1 MSEPHAA
8 LPNAWPR
15 DEGTFSEVLRFPARV
30 ATFCAIELRRVVHD
44 PWEIVTRIIQPVL
57 WLLLYG
63 ETLNRF
69 RVIPTPG
76 NIPYLSYLAPGIIA
90 QSAVFVAIFYGIMLV
105 WERDAGLLAKMLATP
120 TPRSAI
126 VAGKA
131 FASALR
137 GLVQAMVI
145 LVLATVLGVGIIW
158 DPLTLLAAAVFVVL
172 GASFFACLSMVLA
185 GLVRQ
190 RERMMGIGQA
200 ISLPLFFASNALY
213 PTSVMP
219 APLRV
224 ISEGN
229 PMSYQV
235 DALRGLLVGTPCNL
249 PLDLAVLLVSL
260 AIMVTLA
267 SSLLMR
273 LVR

>member
-1 MSEPHAA
+1 M
-8 LPNAWPR
+8 
-15 DEGTFSEVLRFPARV
+15 
-30 ATFCAIELRRVVHD
+30 
-44 PWEIVTRIIQPVL
+44 IQPIL

-63 ETLNRF
+63 ETFNRL
-69 RVIPTPG
+69 RVIPTG
-76 NIPYLSYLAPGIIA
+76 GLPYLTYLAPGIIA

-120 TPRSAI
+120 APRSAI

-131 FASALR
+131 FAAAFR
-137 GLVQAMVI
+137 GLVQATVI
-145 LVLATVLGVGIIW
+145 LALAAALGVGIIW
-158 DPLTLLAAAVFVVL
+158 NPLTILAAAGFVVL

-213 PTSVMP
+213 PIDLMP
-219 APLRV
+219 TPLQY
-224 ISEGN
+224 ISQWN
-229 PMSYQV
+229 PMSYLV
-235 DALRGLLVGTPCNL
+235 DALRGLLVGTSCNL
-249 PLDLAVLLVSL
+249 LMDLGVLILAL
-260 AIMVTLA
+260 AIMVGLA
-267 SSLLMR
+267 SGLLMR

>member
-1 MSEPHAA
+1 MSDPSVVRSSASVRLAGA
-8 LPNAWPR
+8 LGEA
-15 DEGTFSEVLRFPARV
+15 LRFPGRV
-30 ATFCAIELRRVVHD
+30 GTFCALELRRVGHD

-69 RVIPTPG
+69 RVIPTG
-76 NIPYLSYLAPGIIA
+76 GVPYLTYLAPGIVA

-120 TPRSAI
+120 TPRAAI
-126 VAGKA
+126 VSGKA
-131 FASALR
+131 FAAALR
-137 GLVQAMVI
+137 GLVQAAVI
-145 LVLATVLGVGIIW
+145 LALSAVLGVRIIW
-158 DPLTLLAAAVFVVL
+158 SPLTTLAAAGFVIL
-172 GASFFACLSMVLA
+172 GASFFACLSMILA

-213 PTSVMP
+213 PSSVMP
-219 APLRV
+219 WPLRY
-224 ISEGN
+224 ISLGN
-229 PMSYQV
+229 PLSFQV
-235 DALRGLLVGTPCNL
+235 DALRGLLIGTPAHL
-249 PLDLAVLLVSL
+249 VTDAVVLLVALTVAVAL
-260 AIMVTLA
+260 AAA
-267 SSLLMR
+267 SLMR

>member
-1 MSEPHAA
+1 MSEPLAGHSSAA
-8 LPNAWPR
+8 PEAFDEAWAFLRLP
-15 DEGTFSEVLRFPARV
+15 GRV
-30 ATFCAIELRRVVHD
+30 ATFCSIELRRVVND

-63 ETLNRF
+63 ETFNQLG
-69 RVIPTPG
+69 VIRNTDG
-76 NIPYLSYLAPGIIA
+76 LPYLSYLAPGIIA

-131 FASALR
+131 FAAALR
-137 GLVQAMVI
+137 GLVQATVVLI
-145 LVLATVLGVGIIW
+145 LAALLGVGILW
-158 DPLTLLAAAVFVVL
+158 DPLTILAAAGFVVL

-213 PTSVMP
+213 PASDMP
-219 APLRV
+219 KPLQYV
-224 ISEGN
+224 SAGN

-235 DALRGLLVGTPCNL
+235 DALRGLLVGTPCHL
-249 PLDLAVLLVSL
+249 LLDLAVLLVSL
-260 AIMVTLA
+260 AIMVGLA
-267 SSLLMR
+267 SALLMR

>member
-1 MSEPHAA
+1 MSGPYGGPSSGSASLPSAA
-8 LPNAWPR
+8 REA
-15 DEGTFSEVLRFPARV
+15 LRFPGRV
-30 ATFCAIELRRVVHD
+30 ATFCVVELERVVHD

-69 RVIPTPG
+69 RLIPTG
-76 NIPYLSYLAPGIIA
+76 GLPYLTYLAPGIVA

-105 WERDAGLLAKMLATP
+105 WDRDAGTLAKMLATP
-120 TPRSAI
+120 TPRAAI

-131 FASALR
+131 FAAALR
-137 GLVQAMVI
+137 GLVQAGVI
-145 LVLATVLGVGIIW
+145 LALSAVLLIGIVW
-158 DPLTLLAAAVFVVL
+158 NPLTLLAAAGFVVL
-172 GASFFACLSMVLA
+172 GASFFACFSMILA

-219 APLRV
+219 LPLQY
-224 ISEGN
+224 ISLGN

-235 DALRGLLVGTPCNL
+235 DALRGLLVGTPCHL
-249 PLDLAVLLVSL
+249 LTDAVVLLVAL
-260 AIMVTLA
+260 AVAVVLA
-267 SSLLMR
+267 AASLMR

>member
-1 MSEPHAA
+1 MSVQPGAPYSAWRRSSDAIGE
-8 LPNAWPR
+8 LPNLPGR
-15 DEGTFSEVLRFPARV
+15 I
-30 ATFCAIELRRVVHD
+30 ATFCAIELRRVVND
-44 PWEIVTRIIQPVL
+44 PWEIVTRVIQPIL
-57 WLLLYG
+57 WLLIFG
-63 ETLNRF
+63 ETLNRLNVF
-69 RVIPTPG
+69 PTPG
-76 NIPYLSYLAPGIIA
+76 GIPYLTYLAPGIIA

-131 FASALR
+131 FAAALR
-137 GLVQAMVI
+137 GLVQACVI
-145 LVLATVLGVGIIW
+145 IALAALLGVGIIW
-158 DPLTLLAAAVFVVL
+158 DPLTLLAAAVFIVL

-219 APLRV
+219 KALQYV
-224 ISEGN
+224 SMGN

-235 DALRGLLVGTPCNL
+235 DALRGLLVGTPSHL
-249 PLDLAVLLVSL
+249 LLDFVVLIGSLAVMVSL
-260 AIMVTLA
+260 AA
-267 SSLLMR
+267 ALLMR

>member
-1 MSEPHAA
+1 V
-8 LPNAWPR
+8 R
-15 DEGTFSEVLRFPARV
+15 I
-30 ATFCAIELRRVVHD
+30 ATFCNIELRRVVHD

-63 ETLNRF
+63 ETLNKF
-69 RVIPTPG
+69 RIIPTG
-76 NIPYLSYLAPGIIA
+76 GLSYLTYLAPGIIA
-90 QSAVFVAIFYGIMLV
+90 QSAIFVAIFYGIMLV
-105 WERDAGLLAKMLATP
+105 WERDAGLLAKMLASP

-126 VAGKA
+126 VSGKA
-131 FASALR
+131 FAAALR
-137 GLVQAMVI
+137 GLVQATVI
-145 LVLATVLGVGIIW
+145 LALSAILGVGIIW
-158 DPLTLLAAAVFVVL
+158 NPLTILAAAGFVVL

-200 ISLPLFFASNALY
+200 ISMPLFFASNALY
-213 PTSVMP
+213 PISAMP
-219 APLRV
+219 TPLQYV
-224 ISEGN
+224 SQWN
-229 PMSYQV
+229 PMSYLV

-249 PLDLAVLLVSL
+249 LLDFGVLVLAL

-267 SSLLMR
+267 SRLLMR

>member
-1 MSEPHAA
+1 MSGQHVGPSS
-8 LPNAWPR
+8 AWPR
-15 DEGTFSEVLRFPARV
+15 LVGGVAGLPLLPGRI
-30 ATFCAIELRRVVHD
+30 ATFCAIELRRIVHD

-63 ETLNRF
+63 ETFNRLG
-69 RVIPTPG
+69 IIQNTDG
-76 NIPYLSYLAPGIIA
+76 LPYLSYLAPGIIA

-131 FASALR
+131 FAAALR
-137 GLVQAMVI
+137 GLVQATVI
-145 LVLATVLGVGIIW
+145 LFLAALLGVGIIW
-158 DPLTLLAAAVFVVL
+158 DPLTILAAAGFVVL

-213 PTSVMP
+213 PASDMP
-219 APLRV
+219 QPLQYV
-224 ISEGN
+224 SEGN

-235 DALRGLLVGTPCNL
+235 DALRGLLVGTPCHL
-249 PLDLAVLLVSL
+249 VLDLAVLVVSL
-260 AIMVTLA
+260 VIMVALA
-267 SSLLMR
+267 SGLLMR

>member
-1 MSEPHAA
+1 MSEPLVGRSSAA
-8 LPNAWPR
+8 PEAHDEAWAILRLPGR
-15 DEGTFSEVLRFPARV
+15 I

-44 PWEIVTRIIQPVL
+44 PWEIVTRIIQPIL

-63 ETLNRF
+63 ETFNRLG
-69 RVIPTPG
+69 IIQNTG
-76 NIPYLSYLAPGIIA
+76 GLPYLSYLAPGIIA

-131 FASALR
+131 FAAALR
-137 GLVQAMVI
+137 GLVQATVI
-145 LVLATVLGVGIIW
+145 LVLAAALGVGIIW
-158 DPLTLLAAAVFVVL
+158 DPLTVLAAAGFVLL

-213 PTSVMP
+213 PASDMP
-219 APLRV
+219 APLQYV
-224 ISEGN
+224 SEGN

-235 DALRGLLVGTPCNL
+235 DALRGLLVGTPCHL
-249 PLDLAVLLVSL
+249 LLDLAVLLVSL
-260 AIMVTLA
+260 AIMVGLA
-267 SSLLMR
+267 SALLMR